1 MSPPNDDDECGKK
14 YTYSVLATITVG
26 PSSSEKSGRQER
38 ETHHLG
44 RYSGERRAK
53 QVARAYFM
61 GYTKACGLH
70 YEVED
75 LADVNAGDDG
85 HVEEVVGEDEEVV
98 VEVFREREGG
108 WGE

>member
-1 MSPPNDDDECGKK
+1 MSAADDDNEQKK
-14 YTYSVLATITVG
+14 YKYSVIATITLG
-26 PSSSEKSGRQER
+26 PSDESGRRER

-44 RYSGERRAK
+44 RYLEDRRAK
-53 QVARAYFM
+53 QIARAYFM

-98 VEVFREREGG
+98 VEIFREREVG